1 MNFLKWLFGKN
12 KSVSQDNRAIE
23 TEVDLE
29 MSVGDKKVSESVKI
43 KTTYDFLERFAVNQD
58 NPDSCDHEPN
68 EDEIKVRIADIS
80 PRHMI
85 YLDESVHRYI
95 NRMSLKGFNN
105 VVLSKDEWNCACKKG
120 EDSIAYENGLHTAT
134 SCNLGGI
141 ELEKSGDIRGAIA
154 LYEENIAMHSTAIH
168 SYERLMIIYHRLK
181 DYENEKRVIDIA
193 IQVFDAYNINDAN
206 LKIKAHPEKK
216 AEILT
221 ALRSCTELRGDDG
234 WVIFNPV
241 NVNKWRKRLEKL
253 IAKM

>member
-12 KSVSQDNRAIE
+12 KSVPQDNQAIE
-23 TEVDLE
+23 TDVNLE

-43 KTTYDFLERFAVNQD
+43 KTTYDFLERFAINQD

-68 EDEIKVRIADIS
+68 ENEIKVRIADIS
-80 PRHMI
+80 PKHMI
-85 YLDESVHRYI
+85 YLNKSVQRYI

-105 VVLSKDEWNCACKKG
+105 VALSKDEWDCACKKV
-120 EDSIAYENGLHTAT
+120 EDSIAYENGLLTAT

-141 ELEKSGDIRGAIA
+141 ELEKSGDIQGAIA

-181 DYENEKRVIDIA
+181 DYENEKRVIETA
-193 IQVFDAYNINDAN
+193 IQVFDSYNKAN
-206 LKIKAHPEKK
+206 AQRKIEEYPEGKSD
-216 AEILT
+216 ILA
-221 ALRSCTELRGDDG
+221 ALDSCTILRGENG
-234 WVIFNPV
+234 WVVFNPV